1 MLLSQFSNE
10 VNVIEARQANN
21 EMVGAVWLYSLYTT
35 ILASVQGTIPGGILG
50 IASFGSGMSVSR

>member
-1 MLLSQFSNE
+1 M
-10 VNVIEARQANN
+10 IEARQANN

-50 IASFGSGMSVSR
+50 IASFGSGMSVGEAKGMV